1 QGQHHCPICSSP
13 LRGRK
18 IQAYTHVNT
27 MVSFSGACLLC
38 LRGYLPGL
46 WATRGQR
53 IYSHYKQKKAV
64 HLQGLVVVHG
74 KCHCWCWEDSD
85 DGNPACARTS

>member
-1 QGQHHCPICSSP
+1 KDSITAPYAPAHFGE
-13 LRGRK
+13 GRSRH
-18 IQAYTHVNT
+18 THVNT